1 MEGLFLYTGSIIVV
15 ILIMIIVII
24 HIVRKIKVKKVRNK
38 AKDLEIDRN
47 VVASTPVLLELSKVE
62 PIIKNDKMEEKYN
75 KWHERFIDIKEKK
88 LTLIDDM
95 LIDLDVFIDKRD
107 YKNCRIRIAKIELE
121 IYKAREAARHLLE
134 EIKDITLSEEKYRS
148 IVIKLKTKYRGLRR
162 EYEEHKTLYDDM
174 QEAIELQLDNIESRF
189 LDFEKVMEVNDYNEV
204 VHIVKALDTMIEHM
218 EIIVNEVPD
227 VLLMARQIIPNR
239 MKEIKNIY
247 DDMVSRGFPLEYL
260 NLEYN
265 FEESN
270 KNIEAVLEKVKVLNL
285 EGCMFDLKVM
295 LEYFDS
301 LFIDFEKERLSR
313 KVYEEVSRDFDRK
326 INKTNKL
333 VNDVYEQLEDIKSM
347 YDLEEEDLSIIHEVN
362 KVLVVINDDHRKLVA
377 RVNNNSAPYSMINE
391 ELEDLSIR
399 LDEMEDEFD
408 KALKSL
414 GNMYDDEV
422 RAREQL
428 EEIQTF
434 LKQCKTKMRCYKLPV
449 ITDDY
454 FVQLSEA
461 NEAIQEVVAELEKK
475 PIVIKTLNTRVDTAR
490 DLVLK
495 LYNTTNDMIKT
506 ARLVESSIVYGNR
519 YRSYYEE
526 VDRSLCDAEI
536 QYFKGNYKKALD
548 IAVKCISYVDEE
560 FKSKLSTNNYGE

>member
-15 ILIMIIVII
+15 VLIMIIVII
-24 HIVRKIKVKKVRNK
+24 HFVRKIKVKKVRNK

-174 QEAIELQLDNIESRF
+174 QEAIELQLDNIERRF

-247 DDMVSRGFPLEYL
+247 DDMVSHGYPLEYL
-260 NLEYN
+260 NIEYN

-313 KVYEEVSRDFDRK
+313 KVYEEVSRYFDRK

-333 VNDVYEQLEDIKSM
+333 VNDVYEQLDDIKSM

-362 KVLVVINDDHRKLVA
+362 KVLVVINDDYRKLVA
-377 RVNNNSAPYSMINE
+377 RVNNSSAPYSMINE
-391 ELEDLSIR
+391 ELEGLSIR

-526 VDRSLCDAEI
+526 VDRSLGDAEI

-560 FKSKLSTNNYGE
+560 FKSKLTTNNYGD

>member
-15 ILIMIIVII
+15 VLIMIIVII
-24 HIVRKIKVKKVRNK
+24 HFVRKIKVKKVRNK

-174 QEAIELQLDNIESRF
+174 QEAIELQLDNIERRF

-247 DDMVSRGFPLEYL
+247 DDMVSHGYPLEYL
-260 NLEYN
+260 NIEYN

-333 VNDVYEQLEDIKSM
+333 VNDVYEQLDDIKSM

-362 KVLVVINDDHRKLVA
+362 KVLVVINDDYRKLVA
-377 RVNNNSAPYSMINE
+377 RVNNSSAPYSMINE
-391 ELEDLSIR
+391 ELEGLSIR

-560 FKSKLSTNNYGE
+560 FKSKLTTNNYGD

>member
-174 QEAIELQLDNIESRF
+174 QEAIELQLDNIERRF

-247 DDMVSRGFPLEYL
+247 DDMVSHGYPLEYL

-270 KNIEAVLEKVKVLNL
+270 KNIEAVLDKVKILNL

-313 KVYEEVSRDFDRK
+313 KVYEEVSRDFERK

-333 VNDVYEQLEDIKSM
+333 VNDVYEQLDDIKSM

-560 FKSKLSTNNYGE
+560 FKSKLSTNNYGD

>member
-560 FKSKLSTNNYGE
+560 FKSKLSSNNYGD

>member
-15 ILIMIIVII
+15 VLIMIIVII
-24 HIVRKIKVKKVRNK
+24 HFVRKIKVKKVRNK

-148 IVIKLKTKYRGLRR
+148 IVIKLKTKYRALRR

-174 QEAIELQLDNIESRF
+174 QEAIELQLDNIERRF

-247 DDMVSRGFPLEYL
+247 DDMVSHGYPLEYL
-260 NLEYN
+260 NIEYN

-270 KNIEAVLEKVKVLNL
+270 KNIEAVLDKVKILNL

-313 KVYEEVSRDFDRK
+313 KVYEEVSRDFERK

-333 VNDVYEQLEDIKSM
+333 VNDVYEQLDDIKSM

-391 ELEDLSIR
+391 ELEGLSIR

-414 GNMYDDEV
+414 GNMYDDEI

-434 LKQCKTKMRCYKLPV
+434 LKQCKTKMRSYKLPV

-560 FKSKLSTNNYGE
+560 YKSKLATNNYGD

>member
-15 ILIMIIVII
+15 VLIMIIVII
-24 HIVRKIKVKKVRNK
+24 HFVRKIKVKKVRNK

-162 EYEEHKTLYDDM
+162 EYEEHKSLYDDM
-174 QEAIELQLDNIESRF
+174 QEAIELQLDNIERRF

-247 DDMVSRGFPLEYL
+247 DDMVSHGYPLEYL
-260 NLEYN
+260 NIEYN

-270 KNIEAVLEKVKVLNL
+270 KNIESILEKVKVLNL

-333 VNDVYEQLEDIKSM
+333 VNDVYEQLDDIKSM

-362 KVLVVINDDHRKLVA
+362 KVLVVINDDYRKLVA
-377 RVNNNSAPYSMINE
+377 RVNNGSAPYSMLNE
-391 ELEDLSIR
+391 ELEGLSIR

-560 FKSKLSTNNYGE
+560 FKSKLTTNNYGD

>member
-174 QEAIELQLDNIESRF
+174 QDAIELQLDNIERRF

-239 MKEIKNIY
+239 MKEIKSIY
-247 DDMVSRGFPLEYL
+247 DDMVSHGYPLEYL
-260 NLEYN
+260 NIEYN

-270 KNIEAVLEKVKVLNL
+270 KNIEAVLDKVKILNL

-313 KVYEEVSRDFDRK
+313 KVYEEVSRDFERK

-333 VNDVYEQLEDIKSM
+333 VNDVYEQLDDIKSM

-391 ELEDLSIR
+391 ELEGLSIR

-461 NEAIQEVVAELEKK
+461 NEAIQEVVAELDKK

-560 FKSKLSTNNYGE
+560 YKSKLATNNYGD

>member
-15 ILIMIIVII
+15 VLIMIIVII
-24 HIVRKIKVKKVRNK
+24 HFIRKIKVKKVRNK

-174 QEAIELQLDNIESRF
+174 QEAIELQLDNIERRF

-247 DDMVSRGFPLEYL
+247 DDMVSHGYPLEYL

-270 KNIEAVLEKVKVLNL
+270 KNIEAVLDKVKILNL

-313 KVYEEVSRDFDRK
+313 KVYEEVSRDFERK

-333 VNDVYEQLEDIKSM
+333 VNDVYEQLDDIKSM

-391 ELEDLSIR
+391 ELEGLSIR

-461 NEAIQEVVAELEKK
+461 NEAILEVVAELEKK

-560 FKSKLSTNNYGE
+560 YKSRLTTNNYGD

>member
-15 ILIMIIVII
+15 VLIMIIVII
-24 HIVRKIKVKKVRNK
+24 HFIRKIKVKKVRNK

-174 QEAIELQLDNIESRF
+174 QEAIELQLDNIERRF

-247 DDMVSRGFPLEYL
+247 DDMVSHGYPLEYL

-270 KNIEAVLEKVKVLNL
+270 KNIEAVLDKVKILNL

-313 KVYEEVSRDFDRK
+313 KVYEEVSRDFERK

-333 VNDVYEQLEDIKSM
+333 VNDVYEQLDDIKSM

-461 NEAIQEVVAELEKK
+461 NEAILEVVAELEKK

-560 FKSKLSTNNYGE
+560 FKSKLTTNNYGD

>member
-1 MEGLFLYTGSIIVV
+1 
-15 ILIMIIVII
+15 
-24 HIVRKIKVKKVRNK
+24 
-38 AKDLEIDRN
+38 
-47 VVASTPVLLELSKVE
+47 
-62 PIIKNDKMEEKYN
+62 
-75 KWHERFIDIKEKK
+75 
-88 LTLIDDM
+88 
-95 LIDLDVFIDKRD
+95 
-107 YKNCRIRIAKIELE
+107 
-121 IYKAREAARHLLE
+121 
-134 EIKDITLSEEKYRS
+134 
-148 IVIKLKTKYRGLRR
+148 
-162 EYEEHKTLYDDM
+162 M
-174 QEAIELQLDNIESRF
+174 QEAIELQLDNIERRF

-247 DDMVSRGFPLEYL
+247 DDMVSHGYPLEYL
-260 NLEYN
+260 NIEYN

-270 KNIEAVLEKVKVLNL
+270 KNIESILEKVKVLNL

-333 VNDVYEQLEDIKSM
+333 VNDVYEQLDDIKSM

-362 KVLVVINDDHRKLVA
+362 KVLVVINDDYRKLVA
-377 RVNNNSAPYSMINE
+377 RVNNGSAPYSMLNE
-391 ELEDLSIR
+391 ELEGLSIR

-560 FKSKLSTNNYGE
+560 FKSKLTTNNYGD

>member
-15 ILIMIIVII
+15 VLIMIIVII
-24 HIVRKIKVKKVRNK
+24 HFIRKIKVKKVRNK

-174 QEAIELQLDNIESRF
+174 HEAIELQLDNIERRF

-247 DDMVSRGFPLEYL
+247 DDMVSHGYPLEYL
-260 NLEYN
+260 NIEYN

-313 KVYEEVSRDFDRK
+313 KVYEEVSRDFERK

-333 VNDVYEQLEDIKSM
+333 VNDVYEQLDDIKSM

-391 ELEDLSIR
+391 ELEGLSIR

-461 NEAIQEVVAELEKK
+461 NEAILEVVAELEKK

-560 FKSKLSTNNYGE
+560 FKSKLSTNNYGD

>member
-15 ILIMIIVII
+15 VLIMIIVII
-24 HIVRKIKVKKVRNK
+24 HFVRKIKVKKVRNK

-162 EYEEHKTLYDDM
+162 EYEEHKSLYDDM
-174 QEAIELQLDNIESRF
+174 QEAIELQLDNIERRF

-247 DDMVSRGFPLEYL
+247 DDMVSHGYPLEYL
-260 NLEYN
+260 NIEYN

-270 KNIEAVLEKVKVLNL
+270 KNIESILEKVKVLNL

-333 VNDVYEQLEDIKSM
+333 VNDVYEQLDDIKSM

-362 KVLVVINDDHRKLVA
+362 KVLVVINDDYRKLVA
-377 RVNNNSAPYSMINE
+377 RVNNSSAPYSMINE
-391 ELEDLSIR
+391 ELEGLSIR

-560 FKSKLSTNNYGE
+560 FKSKLTTNNYGD